1 MLTTLRNSSKN
12 TILKF
17 VLGTLLTVL
26 IISFAMWG
34 TEDLVGVSKR
44 QNTVASVGKLDISAQ
59 EFFSLYSR
67 QTEEIRKLLGSSLD
81 IQKSREFGYVD
92 RALSSLINRALFN
105 NEALEL
111 GLSVSDRNV
120 RDKILKDDAFKD
132 DLGQFSELL
141 FRQLISESGYSEDT
155 YVEGTRQDLAREQM
169 VETIRSSLIIPKI
182 IQNSLGEY
190 NLQERSVDYFVI
202 DSKKQEIGKLKED
215 LLMKHY
221 NENKSNFMSEERR
234 SSETLLLDA
243 KKYAKKL
250 TVTSEEVKLLFEER
264 KELLREPE
272 QRYIQQI
279 LVDDKNKADQ
289 IYKNLN
295 DKKSNFV
302 KVAKEEANLT
312 EEDIDLGWNTKSEM
326 PEEIVD
332 DVFMIKI
339 NKYSKPLQS
348 TFGWHIVKIL
358 DVKEKKE
365 TKFEEVED
373 KFKNE
378 ILLDKGKEAVYDL
391 QDELED
397 LLASGSTFDEISK
410 TLDVKLITSNKIDRS
425 GTDMNGN
432 KNQDY
437 QDERILRTVFNQKLN
452 EEGNIINIDKD
463 EGLAISLVTEI
474 IKPEQLSFEDSKK
487 LVNEELTSKVQ
498 FEKAM
503 KKAGDIKKRVKK
515 GEKFENIARQNK
527 LELKGVKPFSRILPD
542 SSKLPVPLI
551 SKIFESQIGDVNIGQ
566 LGTNEIVVAKTVEIL
581 NDLSKD
587 KKEIKELSNKIKDD
601 LTLDLL
607 AQFSE
612 ALRKKYKIT
621 INDDVINQLN

>member
-1 MLTTLRNSSKN
+1 M
-12 TILKF
+12 
-17 VLGTLLTVL
+17 
-26 IISFAMWG
+26 
-34 TEDLVGVSKR
+34 
-44 QNTVASVGKLDISAQ
+44 
-59 EFFSLYSR
+59 
-67 QTEEIRKLLGSSLD
+67 
-81 IQKSREFGYVD
+81 
-92 RALSSLINRALFN
+92 
-105 NEALEL
+105 
-111 GLSVSDRNV
+111 
-120 RDKILKDDAFKD
+120 
-132 DLGQFSELL
+132 
-141 FRQLISESGYSEDT
+141 
-155 YVEGTRQDLAREQM
+155 
-169 VETIRSSLIIPKI
+169 
-182 IQNSLGEY
+182 
-190 NLQERSVDYFVI
+190 
-202 DSKKQEIGKLKED
+202 
-215 LLMKHY
+215 
-221 NENKSNFMSEERR
+221 
-234 SSETLLLDA
+234 
-243 KKYAKKL
+243 
-250 TVTSEEVKLLFEER
+250 
-264 KELLREPE
+264 
-272 QRYIQQI
+272 
-279 LVDDKNKADQ
+279 
-289 IYKNLN
+289 
-295 DKKSNFV
+295 
-302 KVAKEEANLT
+302 
-312 EEDIDLGWNTKSEM
+312 
-326 PEEIVD
+326 
-332 DVFMIKI
+332 
-339 NKYSKPLQS
+339 
-348 TFGWHIVKIL
+348 
-358 DVKEKKE
+358 
-365 TKFEEVED
+365 
-373 KFKNE
+373 
-378 ILLDKGKEAVYDL
+378 DKGKEAVYDL

-487 LVNEELTSKVQ
+487 LVKEELTSKVQ

-503 KKAGDIKKRVKK
+503 KKAEDIKKRVKK